1 MIENYYYSIPKWK
14 KIIIAVCVGL
24 LLCTLVST
32 HVNSGLLSW
41 FTKKATDNI
50 TNEIFDALNET
61 CGEVFGEILGA
72 IGDILT
78 APWGPSLGTFIAQTN
93 FAGTSAD
100 VILENLSIWVGV
112 FISTLIWGF
121 GMFTFFFSGKFT
133 DSKDT
138 PLSLT
143 VRYGVAL
150 AISYKSRVIIET
162 YLAIIDTI
170 YSGYVMHAISMGTG
184 NFAVVLAGLIEGWIK
199 NALTS
204 LIVSEIPGALFVL
217 IILEIIIT
225 FKVIKGFFKLW
236 AEMISRYI
244 ISVVLLLFF
253 AAFGGTIVSNN
264 STQIFKS
271 YLRTLFSSFIVML
284 LNMTWFKLCIL
295 VALGARTEMS
305 PLQYF
310 FLLELLHFGLKLD
323 GIMRSMGLGVA
334 SGGARIAS
342 AVQGAGQNMMR
353 ALQTADR
360 LRKAGGA
367 MLQEGAKMIAAKG
380 GDPKHA
386 ENMFKVGAALGA
398 TAKDIM
404 SGAANPNNSAINMAA
419 SYGSDGHKIPD
430 NMLKQG
436 DAANIMAN
444 AFKNPN
450 DMHAQ
455 NAFKAL
461 SNNALK
467 QGAQDLLGPGYKVN
481 SASATSVK
489 GADGMRHNGVNV
501 NASKVNPFDQ
511 SMAGQQAAQKK
522 AFDGTISGAGTFS
535 NAESVGGDMG
545 FEMQKDSIENSVKS
559 GESVAAKDLETFGGT
574 AAQEAL
580 DSAQGLNF
588 DQGEIESMGR
598 NKDGDASFRC
608 WDSDGNM
615 CGTIQGDQF
624 IANSGN
630 DENAKAKAMEEM
642 KHGIETGGYQC
653 SDFEP
658 VAGKDGVYTATG
670 VDIDGNQKKFT
681 ATDRGVYTDSKL
693 NSDMSSFRYNGLD
706 GAGNTTSFDVN
717 ASDAKDTGNRGR
729 SKPSNI
735 KFNSDGPSGNGDGAG
750 SGSPVITGGDNTIS
764 EPDSIEEAGGS
775 SEGRDRTTMKAGDT
789 GGAGSPVEAK
799 ENDDSG
805 NNLKTEGF
813 GLSDTP
819 ISFETDS
826 DNQSKTQ
833 LPFNDVFDISS
844 KENRFNEGY
853 DAVDNNPG
861 YNGDGIVGVGLESE
875 QDYSTIPAAKGGVS
889 DISAN
894 EPEATGYSSSDMP
907 ISYETGSDSQSETQL
922 PYNGVSDD
930 IGGMEN
936 GFNEGYDS
944 IDNNPGYNGDGTVG
958 SGFESEQDYSTIS
971 AANGGVSDISSDD
984 FEATGFRKDDP
995 DSESIEAG
1003 YSNVPEHKEYG
1014 VGTTSSNYDNPTV
1027 QVENGSFNVTSDDI
1041 NVEGNPANINYGSQ
1055 INKEDASGTTNDA
1068 QGTANENT
1076 YGPEASKD
1084 NNHMTWNSGRAQSWS
1099 NMNED
1104 DDIDYYDRQP
1114 SRRYERKERGSVYSE
1129 NYGSQKY
1136 EEYDYTKQSDDE
1148 MDIDKISG
1156 ANKNT
1161 KEKQPDDRGGIGQNK
1176 RKRNKFRKIDN

>member
-199 NALTS
+199 NALMS

-271 YLRTLFSSFIVML
+271 YLRTLFSSFVVML

-404 SGAANPNNSAINMAA
+404 SGSANPNNSAINMAA

-489 GADGMRHNGVNV
+489 GADGIRHNGVKV

-735 KFNSDGPSGNGDGAG
+735 KFNSDGSSSNGDGAG

-764 EPDSIEEAGGS
+764 EPDSIKEAGGS

-789 GGAGSPVEAK
+789 GCAGSPVEAK

-813 GLSDTP
+813 GLSD
-819 ISFETDS
+819 
-826 DNQSKTQ
+826 
-833 LPFNDVFDISS
+833 
-844 KENRFNEGY
+844 
-853 DAVDNNPG
+853 
-861 YNGDGIVGVGLESE
+861 
-875 QDYSTIPAAKGGVS
+875 
-889 DISAN
+889 
-894 EPEATGYSSSDMP
+894 MP
-907 ISYETGSDSQSETQL
+907 ISSETDSDSQSETQL
-922 PYNGVSDD
+922 PFNGVSND

-936 GFNEGYDS
+936 GFNEGYDA
-944 IDNNPGYNGDGTVG
+944 IDNNPGYNGGGTVG

-1055 INKEDASGTTNDA
+1055 INNEDASGTTNDA

-1076 YGPEASKD
+1076 YEPEASKD
-1084 NNHMTWNSGRAQSWS
+1084 NNHMTGNGGRAQSWS

-1136 EEYDYTKQSDDE
+1136 EEYDDYTKQSDDE